1 MLFSSPLQYHHS
13 NTLMVIS
20 LFFSCFVFYISIKY
34 KFISYESVLWK
45 CRCTTLHPFSTI
57 IRYKLYFILSMLRV
71 LIFTPVNFHRIC
83 FTQIVF
89 EVFLLF
95 NLYLSSKG
103 TYIHGITS
111 FSFHLIFTV
120 ISLLF
125 QVLYHK
131 VQMHLFLYLAYLL
144 FLLQL

>member
-103 TYIHGITS
+103 TIYPWYNIFFLS
-111 FSFHLIFTV
+111 SNFHCNFAF
-120 ISLLF
+120 ISG
-125 QVLYHK
+125 V
-131 VQMHLFLYLAYLL
+131 VP
-144 FLLQL
+144 